1 MQQLV
6 LQPFVHQLVQ
16 ALAKDVGFPQLFRV
30 VLKAGQQAAGKVL
43 ALLFGAHDGADLGVD
58 GGLHHLDGGRAGFQ
72 PHAVVRA
79 LPHDLGLFQFQLAD
93 RGHHDAIAGGFHL
106 LKGAA
111 HLLVLPFGLCQLHD
125 AGHQARFVAN
135 GKAGLLA
142 QHLIENFRLQLHR
155 DAHTAVCKV
164 DAADGRAL
172 HRVTFQRRCVC
183 SGGYILHAG
192 DLCRQLHGR
201 IVHLRLQPVA
211 VFQHRDPARQGKIQL
226 LHRELVQNL
235 PQDAAECLRVQIH
248 AAHRQH
254 GVVVVP
260 GHALGQL
267 LRLRRIRV
275 GAVEQ
280 DDVGLAQRIQ
290 FFHDALLGSGIA
302 LPRDVAHR
310 AVGGDH
316 DADGGMFADH
326 LAGAGLGGKVEGH
339 LVVEPRAFDHAGLVV
354 LLVAHSPLHH
364 VTHAVDEPHPALA
377 AALQLQGH
385 GCFRDEF
392 WFRGHDG
399 AARCRLGQLVP
410 GTLPRSRWA
419 DGGQHQ
425 LFHETLDKSGFAAA
439 HRANHPNVDISA
451 GACADL
457 AADALLF
464 LICQIALPFPFALCT
479 GQDSGPLVVIV

>member
-1 MQQLV
+1 M
-6 LQPFVHQLVQ
+6 
-16 ALAKDVGFPQLFRV
+16 
-30 VLKAGQQAAGKVL
+30 
-43 ALLFGAHDGADLGVD
+43 
-58 GGLHHLDGGRAGFQ
+58 
-72 PHAVVRA
+72 
-79 LPHDLGLFQFQLAD
+79 
-93 RGHHDAIAGGFHL
+93 
-106 LKGAA
+106 
-111 HLLVLPFGLCQLHD
+111 
-125 AGHQARFVAN
+125 
-135 GKAGLLA
+135 
-142 QHLIENFRLQLHR
+142 
-155 DAHTAVCKV
+155 
-164 DAADGRAL
+164 
-172 HRVTFQRRCVC
+172 
-183 SGGYILHAG
+183 
-192 DLCRQLHGR
+192 
-201 IVHLRLQPVA
+201 
-211 VFQHRDPARQGKIQL
+211 
-226 LHRELVQNL
+226 
-235 PQDAAECLRVQIH
+235 
-248 AAHRQH
+248 
-254 GVVVVP
+254 
-260 GHALGQL
+260 
-267 LRLRRIRV
+267 

-392 WFRGHDG
+392 WFLGHDG

-410 GTLPRSRWA
+410 GTL
-419 DGGQHQ
+419 DEG
-425 LFHETLDKSGFAAA
+425 GFAAA